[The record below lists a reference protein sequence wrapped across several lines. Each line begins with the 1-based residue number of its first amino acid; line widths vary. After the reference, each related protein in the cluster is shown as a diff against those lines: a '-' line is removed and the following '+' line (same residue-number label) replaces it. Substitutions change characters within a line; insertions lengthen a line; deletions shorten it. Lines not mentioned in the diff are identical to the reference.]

1 MGSIVPAPEILTDR
15 EKSWHLLAVLLSLG
29 RPARPAE
36 LASRCALFHA
46 TPDLVERLC
55 GIPDSPIF
63 LTDDLFVTAS
73 EAGTLAVVR
82 FLMMAVAPCVPQRP
96 LWVMDPR
103 KVWGDLSLTYSRRRK
118 CCEYASVAECMSIGN
133 LSINMSMM
141 ASNSEIS
148 KESGGMRPIVDHKC
162 VLSSCVSE
170 NIDDKKEANEMDVKC
185 NDARAIVVHREF
197 LESVSLPEYHCDTFI
212 SETDSKL
219 YKTDKLTDYSGCAV
233 QIYESQKVMR
243 TNGSDSNMKLKSST
257 AAAAADNEQIAS
269 LNETG
274 ELASNECHAAK
285 SKIIEDMGEKEKI
298 NEQKERYLLNSGAF
312 REDPENSMPP
322 VQVDQIPEVFPSDE
336 PFSFQKQPGVSLD
349 KLKTLDRLSALGMQA
364 SFQALGNN
372 KSNASPVQKDK
383 FRKDDKCIPRKKTS
397 KRSTNN
403 NKLLK
408 ESNKLV
414 EESKASK
421 APKSL
426 LDPKPLPNFESFVI
440 ENEEGSGGYGTV
452 YRARRKYD
460 EKTFAIKCP
469 HATSYSHHVNNELK
483 MLERF
488 GGRNFVIKYEGSFKS
503 GDSDCLVLEH
513 VEHDRPEVLK
523 RDINIFELQWY
534 GYCMFRALSSLHKQG
549 IVHRDVKPG
558 NFLFSRKLNK
568 GYLIDF
574 NLALDLQQ
582 KYCAKSKSK
591 LNSSQNPD
599 HIPLPVTKYAS
610 CAPSRKAI
618 YNGYPETINKG
629 TLKGYVKT
637 LESKNVKKRSISHL
651 KTFQESDNTSKFR
664 NQNAE
669 LSGITSTKDGTST
682 RTPSAE
688 RTREPVPRHGRK
700 ELLSFVQ
707 EAMQSP
713 NQKAATAPASHRK
726 RIAAAAPPGNIDK
739 RLILLTPIPLHSG
752 GVSVAGAGMSK
763 ARGEGKQK
771 REGPCVGTKGFR
783 APEVLF
789 RSPHQGCKVDIW
801 SAGVSLLYLILGK
814 TAFFGDPEQN
824 IKEIAKLR
832 GSEDLWEVAKIHS
845 RESSFPMD
853 LLDIRSL
860 QTMEL
865 REWCELNTKRLEFLE
880 MIPESLFDLI
890 DRCLVVNPRL
900 RITAEEALMHEFFTP
915 CHESLRKQR
924 LLRRAI
930 SSDS

>member
-1 MGSIVPAPEILTDR
+1 MGSIVPAPETLTDR

-36 LASRCALFHA
+36 LVSRCALFHA

-55 GIPDSPIF
+55 GIPGSPIF
-63 LTDDLFVTAS
+63 LTADLFVTAS
-73 EAGTLAVVR
+73 EAGTVAVVR

-118 CCEYASVAECMSIGN
+118 CCRRLEWEMLVFHRLKRRG
-133 LSINMSMM
+133 
-141 ASNSEIS
+141 
-148 KESGGMRPIVDHKC
+148 SGF
-162 VLSSCVSE
+162 LLQS
-170 NIDDKKEANEMDVKC
+170 DDKNEANEMDAKC

-197 LESVSLPEYHCDTFI
+197 LESVSLPEYHCGTFI

-219 YKTDKLTDYSGCAV
+219 YKTDKLTDYSGCDV
-233 QIYESQKVMR
+233 QIHESQKVMR
-243 TNGSDSNMKLKSST
+243 TNGRDSNMKLKSST
-257 AAAAADNEQIAS
+257 SAAAADNEQMAS

-274 ELASNECHAAK
+274 ELASNDCHAAK
-285 SKIIEDMGEKEKI
+285 SKIIEDMGKKEKI

-322 VQVDQIPEVFPSDE
+322 VQVDQIPEVFPSVE
-336 PFSFQKQPGVSLD
+336 PFLFQKQPGASLD

-383 FRKDDKCIPRKKTS
+383 FRKDDNCIPRKKTS
-397 KRSTNN
+397 KRNFEDVN
-403 NKLLK
+403 MQ
-408 ESNKLV
+408 
-414 EESKASK
+414 
-421 APKSL
+421 SL

-452 YRARRKYD
+452 YRAQRKYD
-460 EKTFAIKCP
+460 GKTFAIKCP
-469 HATSYSHHVNNELK
+469 HVTSYSHYVNNELK

-610 CAPSRKAI
+610 CAPSQKVI

-629 TLKGYVKT
+629 TLKGYEKT
-637 LESKNVKKRSISHL
+637 LESKNVKKRSISHS

-700 ELLSFVQ
+700 ELLSLVQ

-739 RLILLTPIPLHSG
+739 RLILLTPMPLHSG
-752 GVSVAGAGMSK
+752 GVSVVGAGMSK

-783 APEVLF
+783 APEVLL

-824 IKEIAKLR
+824 IREIVKLR

-865 REWCELNTKRLEFLE
+865 QEWCELNTKRLEFLE

-930 SSDS
+930 SSDSSTLSLLLQ

>member
-55 GIPDSPIF
+55 GIPASALGYGSEEGLGRSLSDLLSEEEVLQESEVRDACLSPSQEKRIRI
-63 LTDDLFVTAS
+63 S
-73 EAGTLAVVR
+73 PPE
-82 FLMMAVAPCVPQRP
+82 
-96 LWVMDPR
+96 
-103 KVWGDLSLTYSRRRK
+103 
-118 CCEYASVAECMSIGN
+118 EYASVAECMSRGN
-133 LSINMSMM
+133 LSVNMSMI
-141 ASNSEIS
+141 ASTSEIA
-148 KESGGMRPIVDHKC
+148 KESGGMCPIVDHKC

-170 NIDDKKEANEMDVKC
+170 NIDDKKEANEMYVKC
-185 NDARAIVVHREF
+185 NDARAIVVHR
-197 LESVSLPEYHCDTFI
+197 VSLPEYHCSTFV

-219 YKTDKLTDYSGCAV
+219 CKTDKLTDYSGCAV
-233 QIYESQKVMR
+233 QIHDSQKVLR

-269 LNETG
+269 LNKTG
-274 ELASNECHAAK
+274 ELASNDCHAAK

-322 VQVDQIPEVFPSDE
+322 VQVDHIPEVFPSVE
-336 PFSFQKQPGVSLD
+336 PFSFQKQPGVSFD
-349 KLKTLDRLSALGMQA
+349 KLKTLDGLSALGMQA

-397 KRSTNN
+397 KRSTNS

-414 EESKASK
+414 EESKGSK

-426 LDPKPLPNFESFVI
+426 LNPKPLPNFESFVI

-460 EKTFAIKCP
+460 GKTFAIKCP
-469 HATSYSHHVNNELK
+469 HVTSYSHHVNNELK

-582 KYCAKSKSK
+582 KYCAK
-591 LNSSQNPD
+591 
-599 HIPLPVTKYAS
+599 
-610 CAPSRKAI
+610 R
-618 YNGYPETINKG
+618 
-629 TLKGYVKT
+629 
-637 LESKNVKKRSISHL
+637 
-651 KTFQESDNTSKFR
+651 
-664 NQNAE
+664 
-669 LSGITSTKDGTST
+669 
-682 RTPSAE
+682 
-688 RTREPVPRHGRK
+688 
-700 ELLSFVQ
+700 
-707 EAMQSP
+707 
-713 NQKAATAPASHRK
+713 
-726 RIAAAAPPGNIDK
+726 
-739 RLILLTPIPLHSG
+739 
-752 GVSVAGAGMSK
+752 
-763 ARGEGKQK
+763 EGKQK

-824 IKEIAKLR
+824 IREIAKLR
-832 GSEDLWEVAKIHS
+832 GNEDLWEVAKIHS
-845 RESSFPMD
+845 RESSFPKD

-900 RITAEEALMHEFFTP
+900 RITAEEALLHEFFTP

-924 LLRRAI
+924 LLRQAI
-930 SSDS
+930 SSDSSTSSLLLQ